1 MVYNMQEWEKIQ
13 SMDKEQLLDYYS
25 QQEYLKKY
33 AGI

>member
-1 MVYNMQEWEKIQ
+1 MTSNMEEWEKIQ
-13 SMDKEQLLDYYS
+13 KMNKEQLIEYYS